1 MQKRLATDRRLFL
14 ALFALLLTLWGV
26 LAFVSWEAL
35 PPQDLRWL
43 HGGFGAAA
51 GVLGWLA
58 MVPLTVLSLK
68 DGRLSVGHGFGAL
81 HLPVDAI
88 HSCRIL
94 RRGSDTLL
102 EVHLST
108 VPVEL
113 KPYLNT
119 GWKRRCVAKARHLRW
134 TPPSEPFLLLSIP
147 PIPHVGES
155 LNAWLGLAGRAS
167 APTD

>member
-14 ALFALLLTLWGV
+14 ALFALLLILWGV

-113 KPYLNT
+113 QPYLNT
-119 GWKRRCVAKARHLRW
+119 WSKRRSVANARHLRW
-134 TPPSEPFLLLSIP
+134 TPPPEPFLLLSIP
-147 PIPHVGES
+147 PIRHVGDS
-155 LNAWLGLAGRAS
+155 LNEWLGLPGRVA
-167 APTD
+167 APVD